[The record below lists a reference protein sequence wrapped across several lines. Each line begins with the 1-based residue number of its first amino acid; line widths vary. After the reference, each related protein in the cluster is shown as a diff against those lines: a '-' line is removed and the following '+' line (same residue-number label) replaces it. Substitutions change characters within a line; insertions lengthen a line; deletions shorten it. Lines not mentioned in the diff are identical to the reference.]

1 MKWLGSAA
9 NRKNALRGLIFFFFF
24 FFFFVGSNNQCPLTE
39 IFSQK

>member
-24 FFFFVGSNNQCPLTE
+24 FFVGSNNQCPLTE

>member
-24 FFFFVGSNNQCPLTE
+24 FFFVGSNNQCPLTE